1 MASTIIIKN
10 KNTGAPSTLAAG
22 ELAIN
27 TEIGS
32 LYYGSTGGTAV
43 SSSFTFS
50 NITSSG
56 TISASGHVYG
66 NNFYA
71 NSTFRIKDSGG
82 TSRHVLRGANAGNE
96 IELGNSNFADG
107 IILTGNVTASG
118 TISASGMIQTAGAIS
133 SSTGITASNAFFS
146 SNVTASHL
154 SLAGNIHHT
163 GDTNTGITFATDRI
177 DLIAGGTTGISMGA
191 SGIVTLVAGGALN
204 IGAHAFT
211 AKQLVAN
218 AADGIT
224 PMQITS
230 TTLVSNLNADKLD
243 GADLIDEDNM
253 ASDSATAVPTQQSVK
268 AYVDANAGGSVSG
281 NTFATDLKIGRDAD
295 NLIDFTTDNQVTFRV
310 SANNGIVM
318 KASGEIEA
326 TKFDGALEG
335 NADTATA
342 LATARDIGGVS
353 FDGTGNINL
362 PGVNTAGNQD
372 TSGTAA
378 NATHV
383 AVADNENTNEDNLI
397 PFIEDT
403 SATGNVGLE
412 SDGDFHYNP
421 STGKLTATQLAGTL
435 QTAAQ
440 TNITSVGT
448 LSSVTVSGDVNANG
462 NIVGDGATQL
472 SGLTHITAIGNMALG
487 NHATDDHTITGRTEI
502 VGNITASGAISGSG
516 VITGNAGANAGYTVR
531 PNLYFFA
538 TNTSALTMNGG
549 SDYGSGVGDNEG
561 SLPATNATTIT
572 LTQEQNSHTSVF
584 SLSSNRVT
592 IARAGLYKI
601 TYNALLEINNGSN
614 RAEGF
619 VGLVQE
625 TEGGDVT
632 LVDGSEGR
640 GYHRFVQSTRP
651 SAQTYAASL
660 IVNVA
665 ENNIYDLRFGMTKQT
680 VGTQKLRTMPTGTSF
695 MIEAIT

>member
-1 MASTIIIKN
+1 MASTIITKN

-56 TISASGHVYG
+56 TISASGDVYAT
-66 NNFYA
+66 NFYGV
-71 NSTFRIKDSGG
+71 NSFRLHDAGG
-82 TSRHVLRGANAGNE
+82 TSRHVISNGSDDLRVE
-96 IELGNSNFADG
+96 IGNSNMTSG
-107 IILTGNVTASG
+107 VSLIGNVTASG
-118 TISASGMIQTAGAIS
+118 DISASGMIQTAGAIS

-146 SNVTASHL
+146 GHITASNL

-163 GDTNTGITFATDRI
+163 GDTNTRISFSTDR
-177 DLIAGGTTGISMGA
+177 LTAIAGGITGIEMGA
-191 SGIVTLVAGGALN
+191 LGITTLTAGNALN

-218 AADGIT
+218 IGTGTA

-243 GADLIDEDNM
+243 GADLIDEDDM
-253 ASDSATAVPTQQSVK
+253 SSDSATAVPTQQSVK
-268 AYVDANAGGSVSG
+268 AYVDASGGSVSG
-281 NTFATDLKIGRDAD
+281 NTFATDLKVGRDAD

-310 SANNGIVM
+310 SAGDGIIM
-318 KASGEIEA
+318 KATGEIEA

-342 LATARDIGGVS
+342 LATARNIGGVS
-353 FDGTGNINL
+353 FDGTGNIDL
-362 PGVNTAGNQD
+362 PGVNAAGDQN
-372 TSGTAA
+372 TTGTATNA
-378 NATHV
+378 TNATHV

-397 PFIEDT
+397 PFIEDA

-502 VGNITASGAISGSG
+502 VGNITASGDISGSG
-516 VITGNAGANAGYTVR
+516 AISTTSTIRGIMPQVISANMGGASLGTSDVYIPLAEGELDGTNHDHVR
-531 PNLYFFA
+531 VNLVAPF
-538 TNTSALTMNGG
+538 S
-549 SDYGSGVGDNEG
+549 G
-561 SLPATNATTIT
+561 SLRRIVVRSNAAFGTNEAYTASLYVIHDDEVASGKT
-572 LTQEQNSHTSVF
+572 LAGHHQIGLDADKHSAHALVF
-584 SLSSNRVT
+584 DFANRVT
-592 IARAGLYKI
+592 
-601 TYNALLEINNGSN
+601 GSN
-614 RAEGF
+614 
-619 VGLVQE
+619 VIN
-625 TEGGDVT
+625 GGDRVLISLKSSRTNSQNYYCTTVFAWDYHETTGIVT
-632 LVDGSEGR
+632 NSDGVIAG
-640 GYHRFVQSTRP
+640 
-651 SAQTYAASL
+651 
-660 IVNVA
+660 
-665 ENNIYDLRFGMTKQT
+665 
-680 VGTQKLRTMPTGTSF
+680 VGG
-695 MIEAIT
+695 I